1 MRRLFHSF
9 SFLWSRRWNLA
20 RLLLAMAI
28 VVVLGIDTGHRTA
41 RLALASLTDMDYA
54 AEVRTLREQGR
65 YAEAVVIAD
74 AGLAWSDGPGKGDV
88 RTAIERER
96 QATVDEQASWLR
108 RAKDAG
114 YGALTGRG
122 ESIEQ
127 LLGAIA
133 ADLFVVGDIRDLV
146 VQGVTY
152 ARGDDPDELIVALS
166 SLGLVLTLAP
176 EIDWAPALLKIAR
189 KSGAVTEGLKD
200 FFVRAIKTKR
210 TEALAAA
217 CGDATRLA
225 THASPAGALRILR
238 FAENE
243 ADLAKLAA
251 FAERNGVKG
260 GAALLITGR
269 EGAALLR
276 AAEPGVRVAD
286 DVVLIAA
293 KKGPAGARF
302 LASPAARVLTRPHPL
317 LGIFKG
323 VYKGTIPAAVQRV
336 AAAIDPY
343 GWMLLPAAF
352 AWMMVELGLLIRA
365 AAGRAACTNRQD
377 VGATSA
383 NAA

>member
-1 MRRLFHSF
+1 MRTLLHTLL
-9 SFLWSRRWNLA
+9 FLWSRRWNLA
-20 RLLLAMAI
+20 RLMLAAAI
-28 VVVLGIDTGHRTA
+28 AAVLAIDTGHRTA

-74 AGLAWSDGPGKGDV
+74 AGLSWSDGPGKGDA
-88 RTAIERER
+88 RAAIERER

-108 RAKDAG
+108 RVKDAG
-114 YGALTGRG
+114 YGAVTGRG

-127 LLGAIA
+127 LLGVIA
-133 ADLFVVGDIRDLV
+133 ADLFIVGDIRDLV
-146 VQGVTY
+146 VQGITY
-152 ARGDDPDELIVALS
+152 ARGEDPDELIVALS
-166 SLGLVLTLAP
+166 SLGIVLTLAP
-176 EIDWAPALLKIAR
+176 EIDWAPALLKVAR
-189 KSGAVTEGLKD
+189 KAGAVTEGLKD
-200 FFVRAIKTKR
+200 FFVRAIKAKR
-210 TEALAAA
+210 TEAIAAA
-217 CGDATRLA
+217 CGDATKLA
-225 THASPAGALRILR
+225 THASPAGALRVLR

-251 FAERNGVKG
+251 FAERNGAKG

-269 EGAALLR
+269 EGAALVR

-286 DVVLIAA
+286 DLIVTAA

-352 AWMMVELGLLIRA
+352 AWAMIELGLLLRA
-365 AAGRAACTNRQD
+365 AAGRFTPTARGDDFPASEAA
-377 VGATSA
+377 
-383 NAA
+383 

>member
-1 MRRLFHSF
+1 MRRLFHSIL
-9 SFLWSRRWNLA
+9 FLWSRHWNLA
-20 RLLLAMAI
+20 RLLLAAAI
-28 VVVLGIDTGHRTA
+28 VLLLAIDTGHRTA

-54 AEVRTLREQGR
+54 AEVRALREQGR

-74 AGLAWSDGPGKGDV
+74 AGLSWSDGPGKGDA
-88 RTAIERER
+88 RAAIERER
-96 QATVDEQASWLR
+96 QATIDEQASWLR

-114 YGALTGRG
+114 YGAVTGRG
-122 ESIEQ
+122 ESLEQ

-146 VQGVTY
+146 VQSITY
-152 ARGDDPDELIVALS
+152 ARGEDPDELIVALS
-166 SLGLVLTLAP
+166 SLGIVLTLAP
-176 EIDWAPALLKIAR
+176 EIDWAPALLKVAR
-189 KSGAVTEGLKD
+189 KTGAVTEGLKD
-200 FFVRAIKTKR
+200 FFVRAIKANR
-210 TEALAAA
+210 TDAIAAA
-217 CGDATRLA
+217 CGDATKLA
-225 THASPAGALRILR
+225 THASPAGALRVLR

-251 FAERNGVKG
+251 FAERNGAKG

-276 AAEPGVRVAD
+276 AAEPGVRAAD
-286 DVVLIAA
+286 DLILTAA
-293 KKGPAGARF
+293 KKGPAGSRF
-302 LASPAARVLTRPHPL
+302 LAGPAARVLTRPHPL

-352 AWMMVELGLLIRA
+352 AWMMVELGLFIRA
-365 AAGRAACTNRQD
+365 TARRFASEDRGN
-377 VGATSA
+377 GATASPA
-383 NAA
+383 P

>member
-1 MRRLFHSF
+1 MRTLLQTI
-9 SFLWSRRWNLA
+9 SFLWSRRWNLT
-20 RLLLAMAI
+20 RLTLAVAI
-28 VVVLGIDTGHRTA
+28 AAVLAIDTGHRTA

-74 AGLAWSDGPGKGDV
+74 AGLSWSDGPGKGET
-88 RTAIERER
+88 RAAIERER

-108 RAKDAG
+108 RVKDAG
-114 YGALTGRG
+114 YGAVTGRG

-133 ADLFVVGDIRDLV
+133 ADLFIVGDIRDLI
-146 VQGVTY
+146 VQGLTY
-152 ARGDDPDELIVALS
+152 ARGDDADELIVALS

-176 EIDWAPALLKIAR
+176 EIDWAPSLLKVAR
-189 KSGAVTEGLKD
+189 KAGAVTDGLKD
-200 FFVRAIKTKR
+200 FFVRAVKSRNTQ
-210 TEALAAA
+210 ALAAA

-225 THASPAGALRILR
+225 THASPAGALRVLR
-238 FAENE
+238 FADNE
-243 ADLAKLAA
+243 ADLAKLAS
-251 FAERNGVKG
+251 FAERHGTKG

-269 EGAALLR
+269 EGAALVR
-276 AAEPGVRVAD
+276 AAAPGARVAD
-286 DVVLIAA
+286 DLVLIAA

-302 LASPAARVLTRPHPL
+302 LAGPAARVLTRPHPL

-352 AWMMVELGLLIRA
+352 AWAMIELGLLLRA
-365 AAGRAACTNRQD
+365 AAGRMAPARRSADSEATAA
-377 VGATSA
+377 A
-383 NAA
+383 

>member
-1 MRRLFHSF
+1 MRTLLHTLL
-9 SFLWSRRWNLA
+9 FLWSRRWNLA
-20 RLLLAMAI
+20 RLMLAAAI
-28 VVVLGIDTGHRTA
+28 AAVLAIDTGHRTA

-74 AGLAWSDGPGKGDV
+74 AGLSWSDGPGKGDA
-88 RTAIERER
+88 RAAIERER

-108 RAKDAG
+108 RVKDAG
-114 YGALTGRG
+114 YGAVTGRG

-133 ADLFVVGDIRDLV
+133 ADLFIVGDIRDLV
-146 VQGVTY
+146 VQGITY
-152 ARGDDPDELIVALS
+152 ARGEDADELIVALS
-166 SLGLVLTLAP
+166 SLGIVLTLAP
-176 EIDWAPALLKIAR
+176 EIDWAPALLKVAR
-189 KSGAVTEGLKD
+189 KAGAVTEGLKD
-200 FFVRAIKTKR
+200 FFVRAIKAKR
-210 TEALAAA
+210 TEAIAAA
-217 CGDATRLA
+217 CGDATKLA
-225 THASPAGALRILR
+225 THASPAGALRVLR

-251 FAERNGVKG
+251 FAERNGAKG

-269 EGAALLR
+269 EGAALVR

-286 DVVLIAA
+286 DLIVTAA

-352 AWMMVELGLLIRA
+352 AWAMIELGLLLRA
-365 AAGRAACTNRQD
+365 AAGRFTPTSRGDDFPASEAA
-377 VGATSA
+377 
-383 NAA
+383 

>member
-1 MRRLFHSF
+1 MRRVLQLIF
-9 SFLWSRRWNLA
+9 FLWSRRWNLT
-20 RLLLAMAI
+20 RLVVALVLLSI
-28 VVVLGIDTGHRTA
+28 LGVDTAHRTA
-41 RLALASLTDMDYA
+41 RLALASMTDMDYA

-74 AGLAWSDGPGKGDV
+74 AGLSWSDGPGRGEA
-88 RTAIERER
+88 RATIERER
-96 QATVDEQASWLR
+96 QATVDEQASWYR
-108 RAKDAG
+108 RFKDAG
-114 YGALTGRG
+114 YGAVTGKG
-122 ESIEQ
+122 ESLEQ

-146 VQGVTY
+146 IQGMTY
-152 ARGDDPDELIVALS
+152 AGGGDPDELIVALS
-166 SLGLVLTLAP
+166 SLGVILTLAP
-176 EIDWAPALLKIAR
+176 EIDWAPALLKVAR
-189 KSGAVTEGLKD
+189 KAGAVTEGLKE
-200 FFVRAIKTKR
+200 FFLRAIKAKR

-217 CGDATRLA
+217 CADATKLA

-251 FAERNGVKG
+251 FTERNGAKG

-269 EGAALLR
+269 EGAALVR

-286 DVVLIAA
+286 DLIILAA

-302 LASPAARVLTRPHPL
+302 LSSPAARVLTRPHPI

-336 AAAIDPY
+336 AASIDPY

-352 AWMMVELGLLIRA
+352 AWMMVELGLLARA
-365 AAGRAACTNRQD
+365 AAGRFAPAQRDDEGSDSVAA
-377 VGATSA
+377 
-383 NAA
+383 